1 MSQDYKF
8 REYSMDEGLR
18 SVKVTFSNGDT
29 ISTSMS
35 AGLSDD
41 EIRNYYKIGK
51 SFNIGNAGKD
61 KMAKV
66 KKVEILA
73 ESLASGFNSPGGWDS
88 FKVGDEV
95 VIGSGNG
102 YWDISRYPQGGDF
115 KRFKKDT
122 TGKVITGS
130 VKHKADIRVELS
142 GGTKVVVDR
151 WKAIISVNGKSYKN
165 ESIELTEENTAS
177 NIINKLVREVLNESG
192 NGMLSL
198 FDALEM
204 KIDNPTSKRV
214 ADFLEKIGVKQSQA
228 KKIANA
234 FMSYKSGKETKE
246 KAAMDVMEAATKYDI
261 GYAWKGNGL
270 TIYNRK
276 ETEHGDFKTLAVAT
290 AVNKIKWFQG
300 VEYTLPSNIKKKI
313 EKQVDLSFALRHPSA
328 VNENQRL
335 LDKVGDKLADMELAG
350 KEKTPEY
357 KALEKKYKE
366 LDKKYNESIDTDNED
381 EVDEMTAT
389 GAVGAYQTPGAFS
402 KDSSSSEKKEKN
414 LTKLAHGTF
423 AKSISESLLKE
434 DKFSNLAKELGGNI
448 NPETLTKVMSGKIK
462 LSPTAK
468 KEFDSFMKDLK
479 GMLGESKG
487 PFLVPYW
494 KVKTAELEKQYALLN
509 NSKTPKEK
517 EVQKHIGAELKKRGI
532 TVNEDSCSCGCGTCD
547 EAKLNEV
554 KVTRK
559 ELEKGKYGSAHS
571 NAQHFSKIDGEEYTW
586 NYVLVKNGSYEVTT
600 DPTKA
605 TSIAIS
611 RFAGKQQKT
620 AKIINEKKLPKSG
633 SADFHQHKIALDTV
647 KNPMKSL
654 MGGPS
659 EKEAIDTL
667 KRKFGYSDS
676 EIAKLQES
684 INEGMDLTQ
693 IKKAVDSGKIE
704 KLVKAENTTNDALS
718 EGPIARATTALL
730 KYVEKT
736 PEHLT
741 DLIKFNKDFR
751 GIHFKDIM
759 KSAENLNKAG
769 KVKYDGDMISL
780 SESTLNEAPQLNGVN
795 VPDSII
801 STGSKINKMLIS
813 KKLPHTFSYDKV
825 NVGARK
831 MKDNGS
837 EKFLYYAVIRP
848 LLGKGRDEIESAIG
862 KITKQYRWDKSSETF
877 RVSLG
882 SAVDESTKLNEGDTE
897 TINKLVTSKATEIAK
912 VSTLAKKNGFKAT
925 KPNKNAI
932 MAWKRD
938 RHEID
943 IYFNDKDLK
952 MSFKNGNDDS
962 TGGWELSA
970 MTKQDNWNRTF
981 DLSEIVNEAIHL
993 DGLNE
998 SLNENIY
1005 GSDGYEK
1012 WADGIKK
1019 GIKAQY
1025 VDVGFST
1032 LGGEERASVMF
1043 TIGLDPKE
1051 SWNHNILQNSRY
1063 GKFHLGAD
1071 GVLEL
1076 HSASWR
1082 RVAKFRK
1089 SRVKSVADVIA
1100 KINKWMKA
1108 SESMDTASVNEAS
1121 VNKIT
1126 VSPVDIKKIAK
1137 LTDYNDH
1144 NAARLYIMKVLVD
1157 NGINDSTIKKV
1168 RNSYVTI
1175 SMIHKK
1181 TGSMPH
1187 DAMQVRSEYDKIL
1200 QKLLQMYVTNA
1211 KDVWGAL

>member
-1 MSQDYKF
+1 MPQKYKKF
-8 REYSMDEGLR
+8 INKVDEYSISEGIVVGDSVHIKKTAKVVDRKLIGKLALVTMVKGKTLNVEFPTGKTISITTSEVDKFHSMDEGLR
-18 SVKVTFSNGDT
+18 SVKVTFSNGDA

-41 EIRNYYKIGK
+41 EIRDYYKIGK

-130 VKHKADIRVELS
+130 VKHKADIRVELAD
-142 GGTKVVVDR
+142 GTKVVVDR

-177 NIINKLVREVLNESG
+177 NIINKLVREVLNERE
-192 NGMLSL
+192 NGMLGV
-198 FDALEM
+198 FDAIDM
-204 KIDNPTSKRV
+204 KIDNPTSKIV
-214 ADFLEKIGVKQSQA
+214 ASFLERIGVKQPHA
-228 KKIANA
+228 NRIANA

-246 KAAMDVMEAATKYDI
+246 KAAMNVMEAATKYDI

-300 VEYTLPSNIKKKI
+300 VETTLPSNIKKKI

-328 VNENQRL
+328 VNEDNSNTTSKSTFVYILLKRNEKKVTIKADNWDAANDIVLKKYPNSDPMTISIDGRPLKGFAGIEPKAKKHITMNENQRL

-559 ELEKGKYGSAHS
+559 ELEKGKYGSAHG

-620 AKIINEKKLPKSG
+620 AKIINEKKLPQSG

-684 INEGMDLTQ
+684 INEGMDLAQ
-693 IKKAVDSGKIE
+693 IKKAVDSGKIVHWSN
-704 KLVKAENTTNDALS
+704 KGYKVVKDKRGNYDIVHTNGNTI
-718 EGPIARATTALL
+718 G
-730 KYVEKT
+730 
-736 PEHLT
+736 LT
-741 DLIKFNKDFR
+741 HKD
-751 GIHFKDIM
+751 
-759 KSAENLNKAG
+759 G
-769 KVKYDGDMISL
+769 K
-780 SESTLNEAPQLNGVN
+780 TLNGEP
-795 VPDSII
+795 
-801 STGSKINKMLIS
+801 KE
-813 KKLPHTFSYDKV
+813 F
-825 NVGARK
+825 
-831 MKDNGS
+831 
-837 EKFLYYAVIRP
+837 F
-848 LLGKGRDEIESAIG
+848 
-862 KITKQYRWDKSSETF
+862 
-877 RVSLG
+877 
-882 SAVDESTKLNEGDTE
+882 
-897 TINKLVTSKATEIAK
+897 
-912 VSTLAKKNGFKAT
+912 
-925 KPNKNAI
+925 
-932 MAWKRD
+932 
-938 RHEID
+938 
-943 IYFNDKDLK
+943 
-952 MSFKNGNDDS
+952 
-962 TGGWELSA
+962 
-970 MTKQDNWNRTF
+970 
-981 DLSEIVNEAIHL
+981 
-993 DGLNE
+993 LNE
-998 SLNENIY
+998 SINEEKKRLLQWRLFTDKEMTALKKAYGKMKTADPDSDAYKRLIFLLDGMEQENLKQLADAKPPIPFVSSLARNRVKKLNENIY

-1019 GIKAQY
+1019 GIKAPH
-1025 VDVGFST
+1025 VGVGFST

-1051 SWNHNILQNSRY
+1051 TWNNNILQNSRY

-1076 HSASWR
+1076 HSAAWR
-1082 RVAKFRK
+1082 NVAKFRK
-1089 SRVKSVADVIA
+1089 TKVKSVADVIS
-1100 KINKWMKA
+1100 KVSVWIKA
-1108 SESMDTASVNEAS
+1108 SDSMNEISVNEAS